1 VYEYLKIR
9 NKLQDMSFYFRLA
22 IAILVSI
29 GIHIILLNWT
39 MHHASVRNADDHGLL
54 QVLLPKYTIDHGGQN
69 ILQSDEIPS
78 LSPTKKAT
86 KQVRK
91 AAEMAKPSTVA
102 PEGRQTMGHFHWQS
116 PPANQQYQFMNAM
129 QQAQFAHQH
138 ELRVAAVTA
147 ELSNLAEQLR
157 PVLYRRIVC
166 SLLVDNEVDCIPT
179 PNEQERPLLIQ
190 FFSLAEEAHRLSSV
204 NPVNMELGTDVG
216 VSFNLLITGN

>member
-1 VYEYLKIR
+1 VYEYLKIK
-9 NKLQDMSFYFRLA
+9 NKHQDMSFYSRLV

-29 GIHIILLNWT
+29 GIHIFLLNWT
-39 MHHASVRNADDHGLL
+39 MHHASIRNADDHGLL
-54 QVLLPKYTIDHGGQN
+54 QVLLPQYTHDHGGQN
-69 ILQSDEIPS
+69 LLQSDEIPS
-78 LSPTKKAT
+78 LSPTKKVT

-91 AAEMAKPSTVA
+91 ATEMAKPSTVA
-102 PEGRQTMGHFHWQS
+102 PEGRQTMGNFHWQS
-116 PPANQQYQFMNAM
+116 PANQQYQFMNAM

-157 PVLYRRIVC
+157 PVLNRRIVC
-166 SLLVDNEVDCIPT
+166 SQLVDNEVDCTPT